1 MKNLPFHFEEKG
13 FDTFMQL
20 VVKLIREKKISRT
33 PPEFGSKLRRGDIFL
48 ILDPGVALSRLRGIE
63 QTGMTSSSFSI
74 LNSELFTLRDPDASG
89 SLRVNNSEFRIE
101 NEELVIP
108 VCSIPRR
115 RERATPGSR
124 IKKMSPRRS
133 LEPNSGGVREI
144 FFSRMSFT
152 TSCMNVSNPFSS
164 K

>member
-89 SLRVNNSEFRIE
+89 ESKGCLVQCSSDSVPNN
-101 NEELVIP
+101 
-108 VCSIPRR
+108 
-115 RERATPGSR
+115 
-124 IKKMSPRRS
+124 
-133 LEPNSGGVREI
+133 
-144 FFSRMSFT
+144 
-152 TSCMNVSNPFSS
+152 
-164 K
+164 